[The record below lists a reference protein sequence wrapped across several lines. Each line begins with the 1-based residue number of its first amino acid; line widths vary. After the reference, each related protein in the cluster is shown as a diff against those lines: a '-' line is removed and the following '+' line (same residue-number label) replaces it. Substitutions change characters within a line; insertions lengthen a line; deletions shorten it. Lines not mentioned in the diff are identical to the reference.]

1 MKTSRDVAGGGAR
14 FSGAITLNLPS
25 NWQRLAIILLA
36 LALPAAY
43 SYRVLRTY
51 FASRAANGSDRVELE
66 RAVRLAP
73 GNSEYHHRL
82 GRYLTLVA
90 QDLTA
95 GMSEFRTAAALNSHV
110 AAYWLDLARGYQF
123 LGDRQQQKQA
133 LERAVLAD
141 PRTPEVTWE
150 AANFYLVQGDVE
162 RALRQFR
169 VVVENDRERALS
181 ALRLSWR
188 ATGNLQPIFDHV
200 LPPKPEAHAQ
210 LLYLLLVEEKISAA
224 AEVWRRLIALQ
235 QPFDT
240 RLALP
245 YLQYLLDRRE
255 TDRARSVWEDLLNLD
270 EKLHSYRRHSDLI
283 TNGSFEEDILNGGF
297 DWRYT
302 PIANLTV
309 TIDTTE
315 FRSGLRSLA
324 LAFDRQSGH
333 DPGVFQFVAVEP
345 NAEYEFAAHLRARD
359 LEGASGPRFAITDA
373 YDNHT
378 YAMTEE
384 VTGSTAWR
392 RSAAEFR
399 TRPDARLVLVRLVRV
414 PRHTLLRGTLW
425 LDDISL
431 KKK

>member
-1 MKTSRDVAGGGAR
+1 MKTFRDVAGGGAK
-14 FSGAITLNLPS
+14 SPGAITLSLPS
-25 NWQRLAIILLA
+25 IWQRLAIIVLA
-36 LALPAAY
+36 LALPTAY
-43 SYRVLRTY
+43 SYRVLRLY
-51 FASRAANGSDRVELE
+51 LASRAANGSARVELE

-82 GRYLTLVA
+82 GRYLALVA

-95 GMSEFRTAAALNSHV
+95 GMSEFRAAVALNPHV

-141 PRTPEVTWE
+141 PRTPEVAWE
-150 AANFYLVQGDVE
+150 AANFYLVQGDVA

-169 VVVENDRERALS
+169 VVVENDQERALS

-188 ATGNLQPIFDHV
+188 ATGILEPIFDHV

-210 LLYLLLVEEKISAA
+210 LLYLLLFEDKPDAA
-224 AEVWRRLIALQ
+224 AEVWRRLVALQ

-245 YLQYLLDRRE
+245 YLQYSLDHRE

-270 EKLHSYRRHSDLI
+270 EKLQSYRRHDDLI

-302 PIANLTV
+302 PVANLTV
-309 TIDTTE
+309 TIDSTE

-324 LAFDRQSGH
+324 LAFDRQSGQ
-333 DPGVFQFVAVEP
+333 DPGVFQLIAVEP
-345 NAEYEFAAHLRARD
+345 SVEYELAAHVRARD
-359 LEGASGPRFAITDA
+359 LEGASGPRFAVSDP
-373 YDNHT
+373 YDNYL
-378 YAMTEE
+378 YALTEE
-384 VTGSTAWR
+384 ITGSTAWQR
-392 RSAAEFR
+392 AAAEFR

-414 PRHTLLRGTLW
+414 PRHTILRGTLW
-425 LDDISL
+425 IDDVSL
-431 KKK
+431 RKK